1 LKAEA
6 RAVSLTAMFTALVC
20 AFTISI
26 QLYIPATRGYF
37 NVGEVMVYTAALVGG
52 PFVGAFAGGVGS
64 MLADIATGFAYYAP
78 GTLVVKGLEGLI
90 VGWLARQRLFRTPR
104 AWRALSTAIGVA
116 VGLALLSIAPI
127 YVGEASLT
135 LSLLG
140 LWGQE
145 LQLVIQPWAWY
156 LAAAITAILI
166 VYAGFRV
173 DPNVGWVALSI
184 LLGGGLMV
192 LGYFIYE
199 QVFLG
204 VAAIVEVPF
213 NVAQCLVG
221 LMASIPLYKAIQA
234 AAPSLIEQG
243 TLK

>member
-1 LKAEA
+1 
-6 RAVSLTAMFTALVC
+6 MFTALVC

-37 NVGEVMVYTAALVGG
+37 NVGEVMVYTGALVGG

-64 MLADIATGFAYYAP
+64 MLADVATGFAYYAP
-78 GTLVVKGLEGLI
+78 GTLVIKGLEGLI
-90 VGWLARQRLFRTPR
+90 VGWLARRRPFKTVR
-104 AWRALSTAIGVA
+104 AWRGLSTAIGVA

-145 LQLVIQPWAWY
+145 VQLVIQPWVWY
-156 LAAAITAILI
+156 LAAALTTTLI
-166 VYAGFRV
+166 AYAGFRV
-173 DPNVGWVALSI
+173 DPDVGWVALSI
-184 LLGGGLMV
+184 LLGGGMMV